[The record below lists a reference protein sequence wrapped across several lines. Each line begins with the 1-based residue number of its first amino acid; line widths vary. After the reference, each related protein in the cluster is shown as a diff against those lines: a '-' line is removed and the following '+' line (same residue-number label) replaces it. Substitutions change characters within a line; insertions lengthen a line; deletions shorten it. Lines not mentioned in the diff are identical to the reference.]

1 MTRKGFIKMDR
12 DILDWSWYQDGNT
25 FRVYFHLI
33 LTVNYTDTK
42 WRDIDLKRGQRII
55 SYATLAGELNMSV
68 QNVRTALDHL
78 CLTGEVTKS
87 SQGKY
92 TVISVNNYDRF
103 QMGNKVSNILATSSS
118 QDTNNGIKN
127 IKNIKKDIEED
138 DEERTASSLSVSVS
152 DVVSLYS
159 EICKSLPTPEILP
172 DTEAHIRR
180 AINFYGMDKI
190 RQVFESVEN
199 TPFLRGE
206 VKNWCADIN
215 WIFADKNIQNILNG
229 KYREY
234 KPKKKD
240 DELDVEKYK
249 RFINAF

>member
-1 MTRKGFIKMDR
+1 MDR
-12 DILDWSWYQDGNT
+12 DILDWSWYHDANT

-42 WRDIDLKRGQRII
+42 WRDIDLKRGQRVI

-78 CLTGEVTKS
+78 CSTGEVTKF

-92 TVISVNNYDRF
+92 TVISVNDYDKF
-103 QMGNKVSNILATSSS
+103 QMSNKVSNNILTDNS
-118 QDTNNGIKN
+118 QGTNNGIKN
-127 IKNIKKDIEED
+127 IKNIKKDNEE
-138 DEERTASSLSVSVS
+138 EEKERTSSSSVSE
-152 DVVSLYS
+152 VVIMYS
-159 EICKSLPTPEILP
+159 QICRSLPVPEILP

-180 AINFYGMDKI
+180 AINFYGIDKI

-199 TPFLRGE
+199 TPFLKGE

-215 WIFADKNIQNILNG
+215 WIFADNNIQNILNG
-229 KYREY
+229 KYREF

-240 DELDVEKYK
+240 DDFDVEKYK
-249 RFINAF
+249 RFINTF

>member
-1 MTRKGFIKMDR
+1 MDR
-12 DILDWSWYQDGNT
+12 DILDWSWYQDANT

-42 WRDIDLKRGQRII
+42 WRDISLKRGSRII

-92 TVISVNNYDRF
+92 TVISVNNYDKF
-103 QMGNKVSNILATSSS
+103 QMGNKVSNSMVTSNS

-127 IKNIKKDIEED
+127 IKNIKKDKEED
-138 DEERTASSLSVSVS
+138 EEEKTSSSVAE
-152 DVVSLYS
+152 VVDMYS
-159 EICKSLPTPEILP
+159 QICKSLPSPKVLP

-180 AINFYGMDKI
+180 AINFYGIDKI

-199 TPFLRGE
+199 TPFLKGE
-206 VKNWCADIN
+206 VKDWCADIN
-215 WIFADKNIQNILNG
+215 WIFGDNNIQNILNG

-240 DELDVEKYK
+240 DDLDMEKYK
-249 RFINAF
+249 RFINCF